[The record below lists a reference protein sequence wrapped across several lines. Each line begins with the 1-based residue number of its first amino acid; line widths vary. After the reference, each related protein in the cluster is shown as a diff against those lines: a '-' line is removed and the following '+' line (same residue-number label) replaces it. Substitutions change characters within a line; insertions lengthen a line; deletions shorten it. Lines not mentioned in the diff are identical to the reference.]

1 MLSGEHPRFT
11 GLSQRGR
18 PGQRTGLARQDL
30 QVVIQHHGGR
40 ALNRGAFVASY
51 HLASV
56 KHHQLISAQQRAE
69 PVSDEPRRHGIG
81 RLTRG
86 NPGVAVHQ
94 RPQAQPSLELLDR
107 QRPQQR
113 RLQREILPDGASP
126 AGDPPGV
133 VELKVDRD
141 LAFHGPSARITWLV
155 AMRPGE
161 VGGTQP
167 SPTLATRDEGENT
180 G

>member
-1 MLSGEHPRFT
+1 LT
-11 GLSQRGR
+11 G
-18 PGQRTGLARQDL
+18 PAPTGM
-30 QVVIQHHGGR
+30 
-40 ALNRGAFVASY
+40 
-51 HLASV
+51 
-56 KHHQLISAQQRAE
+56 
-69 PVSDEPRRHGIG
+69 
-81 RLTRG
+81 TRG

-161 VGGTQP
+161 VGGHSHRQP
-167 SPTLATRDEGENT
+167 WPPGTKERILGKSGDRNSPLHLSKRS
-180 G
+180 